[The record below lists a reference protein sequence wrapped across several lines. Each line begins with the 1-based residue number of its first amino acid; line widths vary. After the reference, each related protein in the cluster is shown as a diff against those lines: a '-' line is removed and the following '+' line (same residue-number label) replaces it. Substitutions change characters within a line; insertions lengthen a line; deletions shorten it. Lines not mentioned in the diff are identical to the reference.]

1 MEVALQ
7 SLRVA
12 LTMVLVLL
20 AGAMAV
26 ASAGAAT
33 TPAQRAMVDQVNAVR
48 TAHGLRPFRAH
59 PMLHRT
65 ARRYARWML
74 RHDYFGHQ
82 QRIRAGSRFSLVG
95 ENLAWHSGWRPRVTG
110 TVRAWLG
117 SPGHRALLLDP
128 RFRWL
133 GAGMARG
140 NLSGMAATTWVLH
153 FGG

>member
-1 MEVALQ
+1 VQ

-12 LTMVLVLL
+12 LTTVLVLL
-20 AGAMAV
+20 AGAMLV
-26 ASAGAAT
+26 ASAGAT

-48 TAHGLRPFRAH
+48 AAHGLNPFRAD
-59 PMLHRT
+59 PLLHRT

-74 RHDYFGHQ
+74 RNDYFGHQ
-82 QRIRAGSRFSLVG
+82 ERIRAGSRFALVG
-95 ENLAWHSGWRPRVTG
+95 ENLAWHSGWRPRVAG

-140 NLSGMAATTWVLH
+140 TLSGTAGTTWVLH